1 MNAGGIYGTL
11 LDMKTTATDYLMR
24 DRLKNIDMLEIMS
37 MPSARLHYAG
47 SDGVLLEH
55 DDLFLLS
62 AEDGT
67 AEKFLPVLL
76 SVLPQSRPSLVIL
89 HSDELLQP
97 LKEAHGYHTI
107 MDCCHAVYDRKEPIS
122 YSLPAGAEIRRLDES
137 HIDFVHEHY
146 HTVDDIDYIRERI
159 EEGMFGA
166 FINGDCVGF
175 VGTHD
180 ELSIGLLFVLPAC
193 RRLGLA
199 FALEASMT
207 NHLLSIGRLPFCQI
221 QLQNAPSLALQ
232 KKLGF
237 TVSDHPIYWLE
248 R

>member
-1 MNAGGIYGTL
+1 
-11 LDMKTTATDYLMR
+11 MKTTAINYLIR
-24 DRLKNIDMLEIMS
+24 NRLKNIDILEILE

-62 AEDGT
+62 NDDCT

-76 SVLPQSRPSLVIL
+76 SVLPEDTPSLVIL
-89 HSDELLQP
+89 HSGELLQP
-97 LKEAHGYHTI
+97 LKEIYGFRTL
-107 MDCCHAVYDRKEPIS
+107 MDCFHAVYDRLEPIPFT
-122 YSLPAGAEIRRLDES
+122 LPAEAEIRLLDES
-137 HIDFVHEHY
+137 HANFVQDHY

-159 EEGMFGA
+159 DAGMFGA
-166 FINGDCVGF
+166 FVGGECVGF
-175 VGTHD
+175 IGTHD
-180 ELSIGLLFVLPAC
+180 ELSVGLLYVLPEY

-199 FALEASMT
+199 FALEAAIT

-221 QLQNAPSLALQ
+221 QRQNEPSLALQ
-232 KKLGF
+232 RKLGF
-237 TVSDHPIYWLE
+237 TVSDQPIYWLA